1 MVDSSDDERI
11 KECNDELRALLQ
23 EAKLSKVPVLIFA
36 NKQDLPTSLS
46 AEEVFLIIIFIKF
59 FIILHILNKLKL
71 KIRLWNAWSYKI
83 SLIDY
88 GLFSLVPLLK
98 EKVYFF

>member
-1 MVDSSDDERI
+1 M
-11 KECNDELRALLQ
+11 L
-23 EAKLSKVPVLIFA
+23 
-36 NKQDLPTSLS
+36 
-46 AEEVFLIIIFIKF
+46 FLNQLKF
-59 FIILHILNKLKL
+59 

-98 EKVYFF
+98 EKVKSFCDFIFVENNFFFKFLGVKEGMEWFIDAIAKKNNN